1 MTVPA
6 KLDKTE
12 REAEETLVAGSPPK
26 FVKLPTDSLVAEGE
40 TAIFECA
47 VIGEPKPELKWF
59 SDSGEIAKSERILVS
74 VSRQIFVT
82 DPRAGDDFYTWEN
95 LDALNADIWG
105 KRYII
110 IVIIVFLVM
119 LVLKFDLI
127 VYFLFC
133 DFSIID
139 HIVAL

>member
-12 REAEETLVAGSPPK
+12 ETEAEETFVAGSPPK

-59 SDSGEIAKSERILVS
+59 CDSGEITKSERILVS
-74 VSRQIFVT
+74 VSRQIFVF
-82 DPRAGDDFYTWEN
+82 DPRAGDNFILERTS
-95 LDALNADIWG
+95 
-105 KRYII
+105 
-110 IVIIVFLVM
+110 M
-119 LVLKFDLI
+119 LRVQF
-127 VYFLFC
+127 
-133 DFSIID
+133 
-139 HIVAL
+139 